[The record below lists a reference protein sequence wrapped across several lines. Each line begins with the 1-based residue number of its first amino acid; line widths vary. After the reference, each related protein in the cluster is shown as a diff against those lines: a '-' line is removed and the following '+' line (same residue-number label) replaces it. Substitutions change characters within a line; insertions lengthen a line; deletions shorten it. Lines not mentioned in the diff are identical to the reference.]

1 MASLYHAATTGNL
14 SEVRRILRDP
24 SLSDESVDALT
35 NGKTALYAA
44 ALQGHSEICH
54 QLLLAGASPLFAVKG
69 GTTCVTAATRSG
81 NAACVTAIVKHH
93 TCNRA
98 LINAAD
104 SDGYTPIMVA
114 AMKGALDC
122 AAVLLKEGADADA
135 QKRDGTTALYLA
147 VSNGHQH
154 CAQALVDAGANVDVR
169 RKDGANA
176 LVIAATMGRNKC
188 VQLLLE
194 AGCPLDA
201 ADEDGTAIENAR
213 MQGHRDCEL
222 LLREARD
229 AAAAEAN
236 RKKEIPGDR
245 PGEEDEDEGSEDGG
259 GDAADDDNESGD
271 GDGDGATGEKAE
283 EEEEAVPLFALSQL
297 PADELATALESLRL
311 RSAASAEMVE
321 KFEPPL
327 LDMLE

>member
-24 SLSDESVDALT
+24 SLSDDNVDALT

-135 QKRDGTTALYLA
+135 QKRDGTTARRCTRGTGDSRNRTRERARHNHTTDTEDTHTSGRRRVLRVHRIGVFGTISVMYTFA
-147 VSNGHQH
+147 ASFGVGWGGQHRCVS
-154 CAQALVDAGANVDVR
+154 AW
-169 RKDGANA
+169 
-176 LVIAATMGRNKC
+176 
-188 VQLLLE
+188 
-194 AGCPLDA
+194 
-201 ADEDGTAIENAR
+201 
-213 MQGHRDCEL
+213 HRFP
-222 LLREARD
+222 RARD
-229 AAAAEAN
+229 A
-236 RKKEIPGDR
+236 
-245 PGEEDEDEGSEDGG
+245 
-259 GDAADDDNESGD
+259 
-271 GDGDGATGEKAE
+271 
-283 EEEEAVPLFALSQL
+283 L
-297 PADELATALESLRL
+297 
-311 RSAASAEMVE
+311 
-321 KFEPPL
+321 PL
-327 LDMLE
+327 LSPQATRGSRPFDRNGPTSMRASSDQHDLSTRKDSPQANVTRRNREIHLVRARRAL